1 MYRLE
6 IPGYMFEDTPIWW
19 QNFINDCRKNH
30 PDVHGQD
37 FTRLTAAILKEEY
50 HALKIF
56 NPAIFDIEA
65 LSFEKEAHKT
75 WFLLRW
81 S

>member
-1 MYRLE
+1 
-6 IPGYMFEDTPIWW
+6 MFDETPIWW
-19 QNFINDCRKNH
+19 QNFINDCLENH
-30 PDVHGQD
+30 PDVHGSD
-37 FTRLTAAILKEEY
+37 FSRIVDVILKEEY